1 MNYAGV
7 ALLPQAHV
15 PHKRLGRHVHHDPRS
30 CSFPAHRAS
39 RIVDVRHDVPGL
51 PLDQREQ
58 DCCTAHAL
66 CGALSFVD
74 HSVAREQPLETL
86 VAILHQAAGAL
97 EEADTPYAGF
107 GHSALTVCR
116 AAMRLGLITR
126 YAHAFGVEHALQ
138 ALVLSPVMT
147 GFTWYSSFDF
157 PDPETGLV
165 EITPDASVR
174 GGHEVLADEID
185 IDDQLVWFYNSWGA
199 EFGRGGRF
207 CMSFATW
214 DYLLRDRGDVTVP
227 VAA

>member
-1 MNYAGV
+1 
-7 ALLPQAHV
+7 
-15 PHKRLGRHVHHDPRS
+15 
-30 CSFPAHRAS
+30 
-39 RIVDVRHDVPGL
+39 
-51 PLDQREQ
+51 
-58 DCCTAHAL
+58 
-66 CGALSFVD
+66 
-74 HSVAREQPLETL
+74 
-86 VAILHQAAGAL
+86 
-97 EEADTPYAGF
+97 
-107 GHSALTVCR
+107 
-116 AAMRLGLITR
+116 MRLGLITR